1 MYIDAATQTANN
13 AVLNAVLTGSTART
27 WKILVTQI
35 LCSSRTLPPTG
46 CLQYHTGTTGQ
57 MRSFNFLATSY
68 QHLNEQYYKICI
80 RREARYC
87 RIGYTASSDPDSFKV
102 SRNPTSYLANTGE
115 GGCGPDTL
123 KIPEGSNNGD
133 KTSCTN
139 PTGTVP
145 TVDFY
150 CGGSL
155 NCVTGKANPS
165 VIITSV
171 SPLRV
176 TKLSLISY
184 FLGTDYHSRWRL
196 TSTLLRQALETEGSV
211 STIIKS
217 CVDQSSRHR
226 EPHITRCDKNEI

>member
-1 MYIDAATQTANN
+1 MLAINDTEHWSVFT
-13 AVLNAVLTGSTART
+13 VHCRKCRGEGDWL
-27 WKILVTQI
+27 
-35 LCSSRTLPPTG
+35 SRCEGGRAGRLF
-46 CLQYHTGTTGQ
+46 C
-57 MRSFNFLATSY
+57 
-68 QHLNEQYYKICI
+68 CI

-196 TSTLLRQALETEGSV
+196 TSTLPRQVLETEGSV
-211 STIIKS
+211 
-217 CVDQSSRHR
+217 
-226 EPHITRCDKNEI
+226 

>member
-1 MYIDAATQTANN
+1 MYIDAGAQTSNN

-27 WKILVTQI
+27 WKMLVTQI
-35 LCSSRTLPPTG
+35 PCSSRTLPPTG

-57 MRSFNFLATSY
+57 LRSFNFLASSY
-68 QHLNEQYYKICI
+68 QHLNDQYYKICI

-123 KIPEGSNNGD
+123 KIPEGSNNGG

-145 TVDFY
+145 TIDFY

-171 SPLRV
+171 SPEYL
-176 TKLSLISY
+176 LEY
-184 FLGTDYHSRWRL
+184 PQYL
-196 TSTLLRQALETEGSV
+196 TL
-211 STIIKS
+211 
-217 CVDQSSRHR
+217 
-226 EPHITRCDKNEI
+226 